1 VTCRPTR
8 DRRLSVECPI
18 VGRFDMS
25 FAQKPY
31 IVVPVDTRHEMFEP
45 FSSGYY
51 LGRLYVEPHG
61 GDRPAMHREQHEH
74 VSEQLYAGAGTDGAN
89 EEPARQPERPEQP
102 QRGGDQPLVMKIGG
116 THVPVHGAEGVPER
130 TVALP
135 EDWLEATRLRNPP
148 TLTEVLLAKRERAEQ
163 LLHVEEETPTFGV

>member
-1 VTCRPTR
+1 
-8 DRRLSVECPI
+8 
-18 VGRFDMS
+18 
-25 FAQKPY
+25 
-31 IVVPVDTRHEMFEP
+31 MFEP

-51 LGRLYVEPHG
+51 LGRLYVEPHV

-74 VSEQLYAGAGTDGAN
+74 VSEQLYADAGSGETAGASEG
-89 EEPARQPERPEQP
+89 QPTPRSDQSDRSGE
-102 QRGGDQPLVMKIGG
+102 QPLVMKIGG
-116 THVPVHGAEGVPER
+116 THVPVHGADGVPER

-135 EDWLEATRLRNPP
+135 EDWLAATRLRNPP

>member
-1 VTCRPTR
+1 
-8 DRRLSVECPI
+8 
-18 VGRFDMS
+18 
-25 FAQKPY
+25 
-31 IVVPVDTRHEMFEP
+31 MFEP

-51 LGRLYVEPHG
+51 LGRLYVEPHV

-74 VSEQLYAGAGTDGAN
+74 VSEQLYADAGSGETTG
-89 EEPARQPERPEQP
+89 ESEGQPTPRSDQSDRRRE
-102 QRGGDQPLVMKIGG
+102 QPLVMKIGG

-135 EDWLEATRLRNPP
+135 DDWLKATRLRNPP